1 MKKIIF
7 ISFAFFLFSIVKAES
22 ISPDSC
28 RKRALNNYPLIKQY
42 GLIEQAR
49 EYNLALASKAW
60 LPQVNLAIRAS
71 YQSEVTEIPAA
82 LGNAISSITG
92 KPFSMP
98 SLSRDQYQAVA
109 EVNQLIWDGGQ
120 LSAQKAS
127 VRASA
132 EIEKQKTEV
141 ELYNLNERINNLYF
155 GILLLREQIIQQQ
168 ILQKELN
175 ANLSKIETLQ
185 KNGLVLQADLDAVK
199 VEIISAKQRIYD
211 LHSLQKNYCIIL
223 SAFTGLNIQETT
235 VLEKPETESV
245 IPVENNRPELKLFAA
260 QQLYLLSQEK
270 SVYAS
275 NLPKIGAFVQ
285 GGYGRPGLNMFTTT
299 FSPFYIG
306 GIRLSWNLSSFYSA
320 KANLGKINISR
331 SNIDILR
338 ETFLFN
344 NQLSINQHQTEIEKL
359 KEHLKTDDEIIA
371 LRANIRKTAE
381 SKLANGTI
389 TVTDLIREINAEHF
403 ARQQKALHEIQ
414 LCMAVYQ
421 LKNDTNQY

>member
-1 MKKIIF
+1 M
-7 ISFAFFLFSIVKAES
+7 
-22 ISPDSC
+22 
-28 RKRALNNYPLIKQY
+28 
-42 GLIEQAR
+42 
-49 EYNLALASKAW
+49 
-60 LPQVNLAIRAS
+60 
-71 YQSEVTEIPAA
+71 
-82 LGNAISSITG
+82 
-92 KPFSMP
+92 
-98 SLSRDQYQAVA
+98 
-109 EVNQLIWDGGQ
+109 
-120 LSAQKAS
+120 
-127 VRASA
+127 
-132 EIEKQKTEV
+132 
-141 ELYNLNERINNLYF
+141 
-155 GILLLREQIIQQQ
+155 
-168 ILQKELN
+168 
-175 ANLSKIETLQ
+175 
-185 KNGLVLQADLDAVK
+185 
-199 VEIISAKQRIYD
+199 
-211 LHSLQKNYCIIL
+211 
-223 SAFTGLNIQETT
+223 
-235 VLEKPETESV
+235 
-245 IPVENNRPELKLFAA
+245 
-260 QQLYLLSQEK
+260 LSQEK

-344 NQLSINQHQTEIEKL
+344 NQLSVNQHQTEIEKL